1 MNKKTNLFI
10 IYVTTLILSLLVLVI
25 VKIVC
30 KVEDIK
36 LVDNFTNIYLS
47 IVLLLSIVSILIW
60 LLLNKKISNSGELK
74 NFKKAIIKSLFSS
87 KKNCLY

>member
-1 MNKKTNLFI
+1 MNNKTTLFI
-10 IYVTTLILSLLVLVI
+10 IYVTTLILSLLALVI

-30 KVEDIK
+30 KVEDIE

-60 LLLNKKISNSGELK
+60 LLLNKKNIKFWGI
-74 NFKKAIIKSLFSS
+74 KKF
-87 KKNCLY
+87 

>member
-60 LLLNKKISNSGELK
+60 LLLNKKNIKFWGI
-74 NFKKAIIKSLFSS
+74 KKF
-87 KKNCLY
+87 

>member
-10 IYVTTLILSLLVLVI
+10 IYVTTLILSLLTLVI

-60 LLLNKKISNSGELK
+60 LLLNKKNIKFWGI
-74 NFKKAIIKSLFSS
+74 KKF
-87 KKNCLY
+87 

>member
-10 IYVTTLILSLLVLVI
+10 IYVTSLILSLLTLVI

-60 LLLNKKISNSGELK
+60 LLLNKKNIKFWGI
-74 NFKKAIIKSLFSS
+74 KKF
-87 KKNCLY
+87 

>member
-60 LLLNKKISNSGELK
+60 LLLNKKNIRFWGI
-74 NFKKAIIKSLFSS
+74 KKF
-87 KKNCLY
+87 

>member
-10 IYVTTLILSLLVLVI
+10 IYVTTLILSLLALVI

-36 LVDNFTNIYLS
+36 IVDNFTNIYLS

-60 LLLNKKISNSGELK
+60 LLLNKKNIKFWGIKKFGSLK
-74 NFKKAIIKSLFSS
+74 
-87 KKNCLY
+87 

>member
-30 KVEDIK
+30 KVEDVK

-60 LLLNKKISNSGELK
+60 LLLNKKNIKFWGI
-74 NFKKAIIKSLFSS
+74 KKF
-87 KKNCLY
+87 